1 MGKERMIVDLSL
13 FCVCLDSYI
22 IMLLM
27 FLVSWMLR
35 KDDRTSNSIQ
45 LQGKC
50 QMGVQLKF
58 MDIHVQ
64 NGNNSYY
71 FA

>member
-22 IMLLM
+22 IMLLL

-35 KDDRTSNSIQ
+35 KDDRTSNSVQ
-45 LQGKC
+45 LGGEC
-50 QMGVQLKF
+50 QMGV
-58 MDIHVQ
+58 
-64 NGNNSYY
+64 
-71 FA
+71 

>member
-1 MGKERMIVDLSL
+1 MDKERMIVDLSL

-35 KDDRTSNSIQ
+35 KDDRRTSNSVQ
-45 LQGKC
+45 LEGEY
-50 QMGVQLKF
+50 QMGV
-58 MDIHVQ
+58 
-64 NGNNSYY
+64 
-71 FA
+71 

>member
-1 MGKERMIVDLSL
+1 MWLWKEWAIIWFQFLKNNGQGNDDSRFQS

-35 KDDRTSNSIQ
+35 IDDRTSNSVQ
-45 LQGKC
+45 LEGKC
-50 QMGVQLKF
+50 QVGV
-58 MDIHVQ
+58 
-64 NGNNSYY
+64 
-71 FA
+71 